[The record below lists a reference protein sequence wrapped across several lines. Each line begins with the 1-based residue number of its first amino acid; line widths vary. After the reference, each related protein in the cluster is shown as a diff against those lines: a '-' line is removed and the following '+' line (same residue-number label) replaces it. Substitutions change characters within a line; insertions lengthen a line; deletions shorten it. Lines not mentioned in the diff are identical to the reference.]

1 MIFRAFFDIVFNA
14 DTELTSETML
24 QNIFSIYPNF
34 LKLIMYV
41 KSAIPCSEKLESM
54 NYAGKNSIFLAE
66 MESTSEKP
74 ADLLPTSLGNFWT
87 IFFFFPIF

>member
-1 MIFRAFFDIVFNA
+1 
-14 DTELTSETML
+14 ML
-24 QNIFSIYPNF
+24 FAKEDWIYPNF

-66 MESTSEKP
+66 MEMNWEKTREIEV
-74 ADLLPTSLGNFWT
+74 ALFAIKCAKSREKF
-87 IFFFFPIF
+87 

>member
-1 MIFRAFFDIVFNA
+1 
-14 DTELTSETML
+14 ML
-24 QNIFSIYPNF
+24 FAKEDWIYPNF

-66 MESTSEKP
+66 MEM
-74 ADLLPTSLGNFWT
+74 NF
-87 IFFFFPIF
+87 F